1 MTFTLSRSPPP
12 APPTTCLHF
21 PSKFEWSPMSESFQ
35 SFQRSPLLGS
45 QLRTDP
51 QGINNYRSLMR
62 FALIMQHANMA
73 YRVQRAYKGSI
84 TWLLSRGWYRWFQ
97 KKISWSLI
105 WVQKSL
111 VRKYLPYNSFV
122 CQGKTFYHQR
132 FGGKKILRKPIKSPI
147 RWSKSNGRPLITC
160 RKPCYRLIL
169 RLRHQSLIVHSRSKL
184 VHV

>member
-12 APPTTCLHF
+12 RPTYYMSSFSKQIWVVPHIWILPKFSAIPPF
-21 PSKFEWSPMSESFQ
+21 GFSVK
-35 SFQRSPLLGS
+35 
-45 QLRTDP
+45 TDP

-84 TWLLSRGWYRWFQ
+84 IWLLSRGWYRWFQ

-111 VRKYLPYNSFV
+111 LRKYLPYNSFV

-132 FGGKKILRKPIKSPI
+132 FGGKKSYANP
-147 RWSKSNGRPLITC
+147 SNHPYAG
-160 RKPCYRLIL
+160 
-169 RLRHQSLIVHSRSKL
+169 QSQMAGP
-184 VHV
+184 